1 MTEGNVG
8 EAPHGYAD
16 TLPAGDKDLFAC
28 CVLITLGL
36 SFFWSLVRNAGIA
49 SLVALIGLDAQR
61 DAAMLA
67 YYVLLAVFAGV
78 VAACMDRRTKSGR
91 EGGRLSRLCLACGA
105 LSCCGAVACYL
116 VRILSHAP
124 AIPMAWCEAVITAL
138 ATAFLA
144 VEGVDQCS
152 KLARRDGRSLL
163 VCAFGSALASIVL
176 TFVLSDMFV
185 LGDAAAALYPLGAGA
200 GLYAAARLLKNM
212 PSADGA
218 LPTPQGKTGRGGF
231 WSRGRVAALIGVLV
245 LATLLKSL
253 ADSAFYDPGLR
264 MVKHLVGIL
273 ELSLILVAVNAM
285 RGVSAPSAVAF
296 YTLLGGLLL
305 GTALACAPVPM
316 AIVYV
321 GVATITTARVL
332 AEALVLMY
340 AAESIAWNA
349 VAFFWAA
356 FLLFVLPEMLACVI
370 GYSVIPLAVP
380 LLGTDLPDVFRGLG
394 ILTLAGMGIFSLS
407 IIGLRDLLAPRAA
420 ENAAGDSQPGLD
432 GPETHVGRVDTQIS
446 ARQVFAER
454 YRLTEREAVIASY
467 IYKGCTVKRI
477 AQAESVS
484 VNTVQSHSRN
494 LYRKLDVHSRQ
505 ELIDLVNAFERDPS
519 GRECG

>member
-1 MTEGNVG
+1 MTEANVG
-8 EAPHGYAD
+8 EAAHGHAS
-16 TLPAGDKDLFAC
+16 TLPTGNKNLFAC
-28 CVLITLGL
+28 CALITLGL

-49 SLVALIGLDAQR
+49 SLVSLIGLDVQR

-67 YYVLLAVFAGV
+67 YYVLLAMFAGA
-78 VAACMDRRTKSGR
+78 VAARMDRRPRKGR
-91 EGGRLSRLCLACGA
+91 ERSPFSRTCLALGA
-105 LSCCGAVACYL
+105 LSCCGAVVCCLA
-116 VRILSHAP
+116 RNLSYAST
-124 AIPMAWCEAVITAL
+124 IPMAWCETVITAL
-138 ATAFLA
+138 TTAFLA
-144 VEGVDQCS
+144 IEGVDQCS
-152 KLARRDGRSLL
+152 RLAEKDGRSLL

-185 LGDAAAALYPLGAGA
+185 LGDMAAALYPLGAGA
-200 GLYAAARLLKNM
+200 GLYAAARPLENM
-212 PSADGA
+212 AFADGA
-218 LPTPQGKTGRGGF
+218 SPTPQSKTDWSGF
-231 WSRGRVAALIGVLV
+231 WSQGRVAALIGVLV

-253 ADSAFYDPGLR
+253 ADSAFYDSGLR

-332 AEALVLMY
+332 AEALVLAY

-349 VAFFWAA
+349 ITFFRAA

-380 LLGTDLPDVFRGLG
+380 LLGTDLPNVFRGLG
-394 ILTLAGMGIFSLS
+394 IFTLAGIGIFSLS
-407 IIGLRDLLAPRAA
+407 IIGLRDLLAPGVA
-420 ENAAGDSQPGLD
+420 ENTTGRPPSDLD
-432 GPETHVGRVDTQIS
+432 DAKAHVALSDTQAH
-446 ARQVFAER
+446 ARQALVKR
-454 YRLTEREAVIASY
+454 YRLTEREAVVASY
-467 IYKGCTVKRI
+467 IYEGCTVKHI
-477 AQAESVS
+477 AQAESIS

-494 LYRKLDVHSRQ
+494 LYRKLNVHSRQ
-505 ELIDLVNAFERDPS
+505 ELVELVDTFEQGLFDQER
-519 GRECG
+519 G